1 MRWSLSA
8 VHLSPLSSVWQRW
21 LAWAERHCLNF
32 SKASRNFQYHGLNPL
47 ITVSTKIP
55 NSTTRF
61 CCRHAEVRLQGL
73 TCVLNQEIHLLHHHH
88 TSTFHTTLQSISTY
102 RQIFLQALWSEMVE
116 KWPYREELSC
126 REERKVAIRH
136 PSLASSSKRP
146 KPFGALN
153 LWNLLFGA
161 PSRCFHLFTTMGT
174 PREPTSYVGP
184 SCGPS
189 LGLGGTQF
197 QSLPI
202 LCHPLFQASLESLF
216 PPPPE
221 GEDELRRRRRRT
233 VSDGGHSHG
242 NSIIDVSH
250 IN

>member
-1 MRWSLSA
+1 M
-8 VHLSPLSSVWQRW
+8 
-21 LAWAERHCLNF
+21 
-32 SKASRNFQYHGLNPL
+32 
-47 ITVSTKIP
+47 P

-88 TSTFHTTLQSISTY
+88 TSKFHTTLQSISTY

-116 KWPYREELSC
+116 KWPYREEWSC
-126 REERKVAIRH
+126 REERTVAIRH

-146 KPFGALN
+146 FRSPKPLKSSLWSSLQVFSLIYN
-153 LWNLLFGA
+153 LGN
-161 PSRCFHLFTTMGT
+161 TKGT
-174 PREPTSYVGP
+174 YFICGTQLRAILVVYVKM
-184 SCGPS
+184 
-189 LGLGGTQF
+189 GLGGTQF

-202 LCHPLFQASLESLF
+202 LCHPLFQASLQSLF

-242 NSIIDVSH
+242 NNFDVSH